1 VSRKFLLYLTDILE
15 AIRKISTYTS
25 DMTEADFLSNGL
37 VLDACYHNFLVI
49 GESVKQLPD
58 DLRQQ
63 HPNIPWKSIAGLRD
77 MLAHEYFRVDDRIL
91 WDVVQNHL
99 QPLEIAAKSLLE
111 HLEDSS

>member
-1 VSRKFLLYLTDILE
+1 
-15 AIRKISTYTS
+15 
-25 DMTEADFLSNGL
+25 ML
-37 VLDACYHNFLVI
+37 VIIIFLVI

-99 QPLEIAAKSLLE
+99 QPLELAVKSLVEGLE
-111 HLEDSS
+111 PDS

>member
-1 VSRKFLLYLTDILE
+1 
-15 AIRKISTYTS
+15 
-25 DMTEADFLSNGL
+25 
-37 VLDACYHNFLVI
+37 LVI

-99 QPLEIAAKSLLE
+99 QPLEIAVKSLLE
-111 HLEDSS
+111 GLKPDS